1 MVTYLLEK
9 EINSKEDPKVR
20 IIKRTDERLSY
31 TFDSSRISRLYIPY
45 IMKDKMDDITET
57 VYKSPFTKLS
67 RISLEELDKVL
78 LILNRYP
85 NLFNSIDFF
94 AADEIVLSEFDEEG
108 RINGRKKKFKV
119 KDKIYEISGNKS
131 IIAKEKY
138 YETAK
143 KINALKVEILFNS
156 YDRGFKLSE
165 LGNLLM
171 IKSKKGHKEYFFDNF
186 SVIIERMLK
195 KEDIEIIRK
204 YKGKI
209 FHFTKDYGTTLID
222 GITLKKFFIDG
233 KEGSI
238 EELKRISGDFSTEI
252 SKHNF
257 TWFNGHEITTAQ
269 GVKIPHAPYDY
280 SVDNIEVLIDVL
292 KLEKGYFVY
301 GNLNIYSYDY
311 GFTIKLK
318 DGKPSFFKLN
328 KFIKNVNTNNFEI
341 IASDVP
347 PTGKGK
353 VIIYTL
359 LGFKK
364 ESSLNPIKFIS
375 NDGIRMKKIP
385 R

>member
-9 EINSKEDPKVR
+9 EIGSKEDPKVR
-20 IIKRTDERLSY
+20 IIKRTDERLNY

-45 IMKDKMDDITET
+45 IMKDRIDEIIDT

-67 RISLEELDKVL
+67 RISLDELDKVL
-78 LILNRYP
+78 LILRRYP

-94 AADEIVLSEFDEEG
+94 AADEIVLSEFDDEG
-108 RINGRKKKFKV
+108 RINYKRRKFKV
-119 KDKIYEISGNKS
+119 KDKIYEFSGNKS

-138 YETAK
+138 YDLAK

-156 YDRGFKLSE
+156 YDRGFKLSN

-171 IKSKKGHKEYFFDNF
+171 VKSKKGYKEYFFDNF

-195 KEDIEIIRK
+195 KEDMEIVRK

-209 FHFTKDYGTTLID
+209 FHFTKDYNTTLID
-222 GITLKKFFIDG
+222 GIVLRKFFIDG
-233 KEGSI
+233 KEGDI
-238 EELKRISGDFSTEI
+238 EELKKIAGDFSAEI
-252 SKHNF
+252 SKHSF
-257 TWFNGHEITTAQ
+257 TWFKGHEITAFN
-269 GVKIPHAPYDY
+269 VRIPHTPFDY
-280 SVDNIEVLIDVL
+280 SVDELNLLRGINLGN
-292 KLEKGYFVY
+292 GYFVY

-318 DGKPSFFKLN
+318 EGKPQFFKLN
-328 KFIKNVNTNNFEI
+328 DHIKNVTYRNFDI
-341 IASDVP
+341 IASEMP
-347 PTGKGK
+347 PSGKGK
-353 VIIYTL
+353 ILIHTT

-364 ESSLNPIKFIS
+364 ESTINPIKFLS
-375 NDGIRMKKIP
+375 DDGIRMKKVS